1 MTVMRNYLLDF
12 KIDKLTD
19 SIINLET
26 GEKYETV
33 VSLVSEKDLA
43 SIKRLLGWNFNWKNE
58 FRQADREIFK
68 LCSVKNLEL
77 IQGLISLTLRHKAM
91 GYIKEPEGIDLTI
104 KSKPLSTQQEKELI
118 DFITDRKL
126 SKKRLA
132 VKKGKKS
139 LARI

>member
-1 MTVMRNYLLDF
+1 
-12 KIDKLTD
+12 
-19 SIINLET
+19 
-26 GEKYETV
+26 
-33 VSLVSEKDLA
+33 
-43 SIKRLLGWNFNWKNE
+43 
-58 FRQADREIFK
+58 
-68 LCSVKNLEL
+68 
-77 IQGLISLTLRHKAM
+77 M